1 MAPPLLEVH
10 LFDFAGELYGRR
22 LEVSFLA
29 KLREEEKYQGL
40 DALRAAIAR
49 DVARAREFFAKRAH
63 G

>member
-1 MAPPLLEVH
+1 VDAFV
-10 LFDFAGELYGRR
+10 
-22 LEVSFLA
+22 LA

-49 DVARAREFFAKRAH
+49 DVVRAKDYLAARKH